1 MAQPV
6 GHRQS
11 GNRMLERLAELT
23 SQEARTGAARVPY
36 QLDRVGIL
44 MRPEMGNEAEEGG
57 VLNPGGARAR
67 DGSYLLFP
75 RLVAAGNYS
84 RIGIARVCYTPDGL
98 PSGVERLGLALEP
111 REAYELNTLT
121 GGGVEDPRVVYVPL
135 LGLYVMTY
143 VAFGPHGPRAALAI
157 SNDLFSWTR
166 LGLIDFAP
174 LQGADMN
181 LYANKDHVLFPEPV
195 PGPDGRPCLALLH
208 RPMFQDVD
216 LFGAPFGA
224 QPSPPVGLAG
234 SRWSVWISY
243 CPLDRAD
250 WAVPG
255 SIQRPWFGDHHLL
268 LAPEHEWE
276 ASRLGAGTP
285 PVLVPEGWLEF
296 YHGVQLI
303 YRADG
308 SPGLR
313 YSAAAALLDAADP
326 RKVLYRSPTP
336 TLEPLLPEETSG
348 VVSNVVFPTA
358 IDQHASHLDVYYG
371 MADRCIGAA
380 RLSLPVPRA

>member
-1 MAQPV
+1 
-6 GHRQS
+6 
-11 GNRMLERLAELT
+11 MLERLAELAT
-23 SQEARTGAARVPY
+23 QEEQAGGARLPY
-36 QLDRVGIL
+36 QLDRLGVL
-44 MRPEMGNEAEEGG
+44 MRPETGNAAEAGG

-67 DGSYLLFP
+67 DGRYLLFP

-84 RIGIARVCYTPDGL
+84 RIGIARVCHSPEGL
-98 PSGVERLGLALEP
+98 PNGVERLGLALEP
-111 REAYELNTLT
+111 REPYELNTLT

-135 LGLYVMTY
+135 LGVYVMTY
-143 VAFGPHGPRAALAI
+143 VAFGPRGPRAAMAV
-157 SNDLFSWTR
+157 SKDLFSWAR

-174 LQGADMN
+174 LHGTDMS

-195 PGPDGRPCLALLH
+195 PGPDGRPCLALIH
-208 RPMFQDVD
+208 RPMFQDLD
-216 LFGAPFGA
+216 LFGSPLGT
-224 QPSPPVGLAG
+224 QPDPPAGLAG
-234 SRWSVWISY
+234 ARWSAWISY

-255 SIQRPWFGDHHLL
+255 SIQRPWFGDHQLL
-268 LAPEHEWE
+268 IAPVQEWE

-285 PVLVPEGWLEF
+285 PVLLPQGWLEL

-303 YRADG
+303 RRADG

-313 YSAAAALLDAADP
+313 YSAAALLLDPADP
-326 RKVLYRSPTP
+326 RHVLYRSPKP

-358 IDQHASHLDVYYG
+358 VDQHESYLDVYYG

-380 RLSLPVPRA
+380 RLPLPHLTD